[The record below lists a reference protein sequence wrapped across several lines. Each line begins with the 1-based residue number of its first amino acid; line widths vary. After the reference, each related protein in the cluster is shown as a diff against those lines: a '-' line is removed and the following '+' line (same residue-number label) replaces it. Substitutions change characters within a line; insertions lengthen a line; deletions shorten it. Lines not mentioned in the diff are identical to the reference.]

1 MSWAYELL
9 DKIKN
14 EAKTINDGLS
24 GKSTYEAIEDELK
37 KARQIGSPI
46 LEPNTV
52 LEALRIRNTVA
63 AYGLSSED
71 LNTAI
76 IEYLKSRHGR

>member
-9 DKIKN
+9 DNIKN
-14 EAKTINDGLS
+14 EAKTIKDSLS

-46 LEPNTV
+46 LEPNIV
-52 LEALRIRNTVA
+52 LEALRIRNRVA
-63 AYGLSSED
+63 AFGLSDEEI
-71 LNTAI
+71 NTAI
-76 IEYLKSRHGR
+76 IEYLKKGYEL